1 VTTLTDAREKARA
14 WLFDQALPLWG
25 DRGVDADGRFHEAL
39 QFDGSPIKGVARRTR
54 VQARQ
59 VYVFCEAASL
69 GWRSAEAVARRG
81 LDGLIATCRRD
92 DGLWRLTT
100 DDAGQPL
107 NERADL
113 YDQAFV
119 LFALAAAHRVLQDGR
134 TLELTRQ
141 TLAAIDAQ
149 MREPSGGWSE
159 GLPPIL
165 PRRQNPHMHLLEAI
179 LAWME
184 AAPEAGF
191 RDCAATV
198 LDLFHDRFFDAATGT
213 LGEYF
218 DASLSP
224 AQGLPGRVVEPGHHF
239 EWIWLL
245 DRARRAGLAVHEA
258 DQPLLETAL
267 SRGLDEQGFVVRE
280 IDRRAGVIDGGRRLW
295 AQTEGLRAL
304 ALVGAEARFGQ
315 LFDGV
320 FATHLATE
328 VPGLWTDSYD
338 AAGQSPDRS
347 VPASTLYHLM
357 TAFSALIREPARP

>member
-1 VTTLTDAREKARA
+1 MTTLTDARDKARA
-14 WLFDQALPLWG
+14 WLFDQALPLWAE
-25 DRGVDADGRFHEAL
+25 RGVDADGRFHEAL
-39 QFDGSPIKGVARRTR
+39 HFDGRPITGLARRTR

-69 GWRSAEAVARRG
+69 GWADAEPVARRG

-100 DDAGQPL
+100 DDAGRAL
-107 NERADL
+107 DERPDL

-119 LFALAAAHRVLQDGR
+119 LFALAAAHRVLGDPR
-134 TLELTRQ
+134 ALDLARQ
-141 TLAAIDAQ
+141 TLAAVDDR
-149 MREPSGGWSE
+149 MSEPGGGWSE
-159 GLPPIL
+159 SWPPIL
-165 PRRQNPHMHLLEAI
+165 PRRQNPHMHLLEAL
-179 LAWME
+179 LAWLE
-184 AAPEAGF
+184 TAPDAAMRARAE
-191 RDCAATV
+191 TV
-198 LDLFHDRFFDAATGT
+198 LDLFHKRFFDPATGT

-218 DASLSP
+218 DSGLAV

-239 EWIWLL
+239 EWVWLL
-245 DRARRAGLAVHEA
+245 SRARQAGLPVCES

-267 SRGLDEQGFVVRE
+267 LRGLDEMGFVVRE

-320 FATHLATE
+320 FATHLETT
-328 VPGLWTDSYD
+328 VTGLWIDSYD
-338 AAGQSPDRS
+338 DRGRS
-347 VPASTLYHLM
+347 HDRTVPASTFYHLM
-357 TAFSALIREPARP
+357 TAFSALIREPAKA